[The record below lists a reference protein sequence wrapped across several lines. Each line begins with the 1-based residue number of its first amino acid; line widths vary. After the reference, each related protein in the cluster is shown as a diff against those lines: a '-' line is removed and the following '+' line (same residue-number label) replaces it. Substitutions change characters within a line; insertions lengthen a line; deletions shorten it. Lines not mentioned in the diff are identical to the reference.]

1 MVIHSNEEYP
11 LFVDPTKKGDHFP
24 TGKIYM
30 FIKCLIYFCII
41 CINIY

>member
-24 TGKIYM
+24 TGNYYSLGNIIQ
-30 FIKCLIYFCII
+30 FIFIQY
-41 CINIY
+41 NN